1 MSFSDIEF
9 KASSGTFNIDQ
20 AQGIVECF
28 VAGVGNKDSV
38 GDVLLPG
45 AFNGSLRRRKPR
57 VVWGHNWNDPIG
69 KVLEIYE
76 VPPSD
81 PRLPMKMKSAGIG
94 GLYAR
99 VQFNLNSEKGKEA
112 FANVA
117 FFGEEQEWSIGYKT
131 IQASFDPNLQ
141 ANILKEVELY
151 EVSPVLHGAN
161 QLTGTISV
169 KSDTA
174 VLDESKGHG
183 MPGMPGM
190 PGMMPSPGMPS
201 GMMKPMAPKPQQVVK
216 PVRPSIPESPLM
228 VALRRELVKRSGSN
242 VIVRTVTENI
252 VIFDR
257 LTSDGQSSTYRV
269 SYNFQDGE
277 FMFGKPERVQAQTV
291 YSPADTE
298 RVTPMENFNV
308 SIKPQAD
315 AYMGDDP
322 EEFIAMPG
330 KSEDFDFDGFD
341 FDDLEAK
348 VGRALNNRNL
358 SKLKTVME
366 MLQDIVA
373 SAEKEKEVEVKEYL
387 IAVDVKDA
395 FHTKQLLDPIMDYH
409 RVDSY
414 VSEKG
419 IVVTSGVTPE
429 FIEAVE
435 TLKKGIGNRIGRGG
449 GGGKGRRLA
458 RGAASFDPKAWD
470 GDGDGLV
477 QEGTPFQR
485 PAIPGVNDQASR
497 GRGLASRREPSIPS
511 GRFGRNPQDMP
522 VLNPKKATRAEL
534 ERNARQAFSMLDDA
548 EKARGKEK
556 PKAPL
561 NPNLPQDRL
570 RGMASSTSG
579 DDKKKEIWD
588 KIKGISLRQ
597 PKNASDEKPPSLATE
612 GKKNRISKK
621 LQQWATRQAYEASQY
636 SPYFID
642 TIAKENNLDPNGVE
656 MRTWASIN
664 RYDKL
669 NNAMKI
675 LYARRQDFID
685 AKKENGSL
693 TPSQEKELKTL
704 NKTINSFSRS
714 HQNAVR
720 DITEN
725 LPEDISKDIL
735 DEVASPNNINNKDW
749 PKPGQSMRGLASRTS
764 READHWE
771 FFSDT
776 TQEDRARAFFNITEG
791 RSENLVGD
799 KMLDAVRSNE
809 KLLDDIVES
818 AEGLRK
824 FYQDD
829 LEFDLENSKEVLDI
843 LNLKDK
849 TKMKQKLTELAN
861 GTEKDSDI
869 LAGLLEQYG
878 VASNEKYEGVTS
890 KAGLEKVFDDEVFD
904 FLNEYTFDN
913 GPESWRPEPVKA
925 KERGRGL
932 ASSTS
937 VVPKR
942 EVLKGEIVSG
952 PGSTPVSDKF
962 IDRSGIPDKH
972 ADILKNIISNL
983 DEDDEMLSET
993 RKNFLDAIK
1002 NGDFDDYLKLQ
1013 SSERNFDRYISD
1025 DVGMALTDAVRG
1037 MLAERMMPKNASK
1050 KQEDKINELI
1060 EEMVDEWSDS
1070 LFKTA
1075 RRISANKPPTDKQIQ
1090 DAKKESSQKKRDLI
1104 QVLQSGELDMDE
1116 QDFEQDFWFEVGDI
1130 LELDPSIDLEDFS
1143 KELQKAIQK
1152 GFEEN
1157 PKNSQINSLWEN
1169 YFKNGL
1175 NQGVMDELED
1185 TRLNSEFLQERVR
1198 AKRTL
1203 TGGLRSSTPQS
1214 ADFDSSIPKRS
1225 EGSDGLENLDSD
1237 VLNYR
1242 MQGNSLAETAKRFKM
1257 TEQQVRQ
1264 REIAETRRLREAGS
1278 DKDILAY
1285 RLNGLSLDDT
1295 AKLFGTTPQKIRQR
1309 EAKEMARMRKEG
1321 SDMDI
1326 SDYRMRGVS
1335 LDDMA
1340 ELMGTTRQNIRKREM
1355 RPAPPDSPTTD
1366 EQMAQMAKDRGM
1378 RSPTGN
1384 PRPVSMTL
1392 SNDEIG
1398 ELRDEVTLLKKYS
1411 ANNAALD
1418 SFDEKLKNSKN
1429 GKIDLTSEEIKDI
1442 EEAVGSAMNNADG
1455 KIVTSDIDG
1464 VLGQTIESPDG
1475 KYVSPNWEEQQ
1486 AGGRGNLGMR
1496 SKTPNNGA
1504 PPQIDEAR
1512 QKKLIFFMNSAD
1524 GGRLGVS
1531 RRIREQY
1538 AERGD
1543 GTMPARDWKALN
1555 TLYGNRTGDK
1565 LPIETERFRDGREDG
1580 GGLRSSTEES
1590 VGRDRSAGMSVSGLG
1605 EVGKE
1610 RGTRGRSLGGGED
1623 VSIGAKRYSG
1633 KKFNDVKPDN
1643 WDDMSN
1649 DDKFEW
1655 LFSNSPERS
1664 GMSSVEYDRE
1674 IQKLLKEEG
1683 LLEDR
1688 RSRKERIAESAAS
1701 GEKPESGSVAK
1712 QGEAK
1717 PKGVKV
1723 TPRPDNEKDA
1733 AKQRKDD
1740 YSLLEKAIDKQIGDV
1755 TKLNDKD
1762 RISQMHVD
1770 AWDEI
1775 GEIMDSDDLS
1785 RNQIKATIQ
1794 RLKNYLEDA
1803 YEADEAEGS
1812 AEKIV
1817 EAARKLLK
1825 TMQVMDT
1832 YYGKDKFIVDGPEI
1846 NIIPRTGVAG
1856 QQLADV
1862 SDDAFD
1868 VDSVG
1873 GMRSRVP
1880 VNASKVVSSSVKD
1893 YVASRSSRN
1902 SGLRSSTGRAGRT
1915 EIKEE
1920 ATFFKDILDSLPKE
1934 ISEAKKNNDRKT
1946 SQALEKLS
1954 QIINRQEAAKLG
1966 DKRTN
1971 AGRILMTRDEVDE
1984 VLDAVMMVIDRQGAK
1999 GGGARQEKFAKFID
2013 MLAKAAMATFID
2025 RSVEELG
2032 ARTTARQTSRGRS
2045 VEIQDL

>member
-1 MSFSDIEF
+1 
-9 KASSGTFNIDQ
+9 
-20 AQGIVECF
+20 
-28 VAGVGNKDSV
+28 
-38 GDVLLPG
+38 
-45 AFNGSLRRRKPR
+45 
-57 VVWGHNWNDPIG
+57 
-69 KVLEIYE
+69 
-76 VPPSD
+76 
-81 PRLPMKMKSAGIG
+81 
-94 GLYAR
+94 
-99 VQFNLNSEKGKEA
+99 
-112 FANVA
+112 
-117 FFGEEQEWSIGYKT
+117 
-131 IQASFDPNLQ
+131 
-141 ANILKEVELY
+141 
-151 EVSPVLHGAN
+151 
-161 QLTGTISV
+161 
-169 KSDTA
+169 
-174 VLDESKGHG
+174 
-183 MPGMPGM
+183 
-190 PGMMPSPGMPS
+190 
-201 GMMKPMAPKPQQVVK
+201 
-216 PVRPSIPESPLM
+216 
-228 VALRRELVKRSGSN
+228 
-242 VIVRTVTENI
+242 
-252 VIFDR
+252 
-257 LTSDGQSSTYRV
+257 
-269 SYNFQDGE
+269 
-277 FMFGKPERVQAQTV
+277 
-291 YSPADTE
+291 
-298 RVTPMENFNV
+298 ME
-308 SIKPQAD
+308 
-315 AYMGDDP
+315 
-322 EEFIAMPG
+322 
-330 KSEDFDFDGFD
+330 
-341 FDDLEAK
+341 
-348 VGRALNNRNL
+348 
-358 SKLKTVME
+358 
-366 MLQDIVA
+366 
-373 SAEKEKEVEVKEYL
+373 
-387 IAVDVKDA
+387 
-395 FHTKQLLDPIMDYH
+395 YH

-419 IVVTSGVTPE
+419 IVVTSGITPE

-497 GRGLASRREPSIPS
+497 GRSLSSGQKRPIPTQ
-511 GRFGRNPQDMP
+511 GIMDPKDMP

-548 EKARGKEK
+548 EKYQGDKIPTQGIRNPKDMPVLDPKKMTRAELERIARQTNSALDDMAKNRSEEK
-556 PKAPL
+556 PKPPL
-561 NPNLPQDRL
+561 DPSLPQDRL
-570 RGMASSTSG
+570 RGMRSTTEDSSIPADMFVVDDEIDEILGRRGNSG
-579 DDKKKEIWD
+579 F
-588 KIKGISLRQ
+588 
-597 PKNASDEKPPSLATE
+597 E
-612 GKKNRISKK
+612 GGVDSFGNRARMAGEYEQFNKYKNRGGKRNFEK
-621 LQQWATRQAYEASQY
+621 W
-636 SPYFID
+636 
-642 TIAKENNLDPNGVE
+642 KE
-656 MRTWASIN
+656 
-664 RYDKL
+664 
-669 NNAMKI
+669 
-675 LYARRQDFID
+675 
-685 AKKENGSL
+685 
-693 TPSQEKELKTL
+693 
-704 NKTINSFSRS
+704 
-714 HQNAVR
+714 
-720 DITEN
+720 
-725 LPEDISKDIL
+725 
-735 DEVASPNNINNKDW
+735 
-749 PKPGQSMRGLASRTS
+749 
-764 READHWE
+764 
-771 FFSDT
+771 
-776 TQEDRARAFFNITEG
+776 
-791 RSENLVGD
+791 
-799 KMLDAVRSNE
+799 SNE
-809 KLLDDIVES
+809 
-818 AEGLRK
+818 
-824 FYQDD
+824 
-829 LEFDLENSKEVLDI
+829 
-843 LNLKDK
+843 
-849 TKMKQKLTELAN
+849 
-861 GTEKDSDI
+861 DSWM
-869 LAGLLEQYG
+869 
-878 VASNEKYEGVTS
+878 
-890 KAGLEKVFDDEVFD
+890 
-904 FLNEYTFDN
+904 
-913 GPESWRPEPVKA
+913 PR
-925 KERGRGL
+925 ER
-932 ASSTS
+932 
-937 VVPKR
+937 
-942 EVLKGEIVSG
+942 
-952 PGSTPVSDKF
+952 
-962 IDRSGIPDKH
+962 
-972 ADILKNIISNL
+972 
-983 DEDDEMLSET
+983 
-993 RKNFLDAIK
+993 
-1002 NGDFDDYLKLQ
+1002 
-1013 SSERNFDRYISD
+1013 
-1025 DVGMALTDAVRG
+1025 
-1037 MLAERMMPKNASK
+1037 
-1050 KQEDKINELI
+1050 
-1060 EEMVDEWSDS
+1060 
-1070 LFKTA
+1070 
-1075 RRISANKPPTDKQIQ
+1075 
-1090 DAKKESSQKKRDLI
+1090 
-1104 QVLQSGELDMDE
+1104 
-1116 QDFEQDFWFEVGDI
+1116 
-1130 LELDPSIDLEDFS
+1130 
-1143 KELQKAIQK
+1143 
-1152 GFEEN
+1152 
-1157 PKNSQINSLWEN
+1157 
-1169 YFKNGL
+1169 
-1175 NQGVMDELED
+1175 
-1185 TRLNSEFLQERVR
+1185 
-1198 AKRTL
+1198 
-1203 TGGLRSSTPQS
+1203 GLRSSAEDSPIPERSQVFGGF
-1214 ADFDSSIPKRS
+1214 DELDSS
-1225 EGSDGLENLDSD
+1225 
-1237 VLNYR
+1237 VLNFR
-1242 MQGNSLAETAKRFKM
+1242 MLGSSLKETAKNLGIS
-1257 TEQQVRQ
+1257 EAQVRQ
-1264 REIAETRRLREAGS
+1264 REIAELKRLRESGT
-1278 DKDILAY
+1278 DKDLLAY
-1285 RLNGLSLDDT
+1285 RLNGLSLTDT
-1295 AKLFGTTPQKIRQR
+1295 AKLFNTTPEKVRQR
-1309 EAKEMARMRKEG
+1309 EAKEMARMRKDA

-1326 SDYRMRGVS
+1326 SDYRNRGVS
-1335 LDDMA
+1335 LDSMA
-1340 ELMGTTRQNIRKREM
+1340 ELLGTTRQNIRKREM
-1355 RPAPPDSPTTD
+1355 RPVPPDPPMTD
-1366 EQMAQMAKDRGM
+1366 EQMNQMARDRGM
-1378 RSPTGN
+1378 RSSTGN

-1512 QKKLIFFMNSAD
+1512 QKKLVFFMNSAE

-1712 QGEAK
+1712 RGEAK

-1785 RNQIKATIQ
+1785 KNQIKATIQ

-1803 YEADEAEGS
+1803 TEADETEGS

-1817 EAARKLLK
+1817 DAARKLLK

-1832 YYGKDKFIVDGPEI
+1832 YYGKDKFIADGPEI

-1873 GMRSRVP
+1873 GLRSRVP
-1880 VNASKVVSSSVKD
+1880 VNAGKVVSSSVKD

-1902 SGLRSSTGRAGRT
+1902 SGMRSSTGRAGRT

-1971 AGRILMTRDEVDE
+1971 AGRILLTRDEVDE

-2025 RSVEELG
+2025 RTVEELG
-2032 ARTTARQTSRGRS
+2032 GRTTTRQTSRGRS